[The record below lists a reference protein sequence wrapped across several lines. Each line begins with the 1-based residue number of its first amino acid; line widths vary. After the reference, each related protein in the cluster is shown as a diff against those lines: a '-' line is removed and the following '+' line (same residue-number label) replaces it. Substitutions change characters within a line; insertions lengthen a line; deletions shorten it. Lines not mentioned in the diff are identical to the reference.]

1 MKKIILMLGLFG
13 LAISAFAASLRDYVC
28 VVRSVIPED
37 SVKFLEEYRDDLKKA
52 GYSSYAEY
60 IDEYITDGIFGSGF
74 VAYGSDGKPYILTNR
89 HVVREADSVTV
100 QFENSD
106 GSISE
111 YKGLEVVYSDEDVD
125 FAVISVPAGF
135 SRKGLPFAA
144 GNVEDG
150 GDVWSAGFPGLDG
163 KPMWQLGK
171 GNVTNSM
178 ARLDEL
184 LDSKIST
191 LIQHSAQID
200 GGNSGGPL
208 LVKTSDSEAGYRVV
222 GINTWKASYR
232 DSTNFAIPASLIQK
246 VFAKSLT
253 PGKGALTMD
262 RRVQQFIESASDE
275 KKKYEP
281 YLKFVSNKMV
291 ANYGGDSFLAALS
304 KIPSDERDV
313 LIAIFAYD
321 PIEGIRY
328 SLAWQIWNSLQGK
341 KDAPSISA
349 SEITE
354 EGNMMLVTFTVGEKN
369 EITSK
374 WISEHG
380 NWKLLE
386 YSAISSKL
394 EMPKSIVANPYKFR
408 LSGAYTFPISGNST
422 QGFQIE
428 ASYTTNFLYYG
439 FNVSSE
445 TNTIPKGK
453 NSSGKENPLKLT
465 NIGVETGLQVPLVF
479 GGKVLFVPMAGVT
492 VGMSMPFFDSGIYF
506 GLQGGAEIGF
516 MFENIAPIVGFNVR
530 YMKYM
535 GRDSSS
541 FSGVVKL
548 GIRVLSW

>member
-1 MKKIILMLGLFG
+1 MKKFILTLGLLW
-13 LAISAFAASLRDYVC
+13 LALNAFAASLRDYVC
-28 VVRSVIPED
+28 VVRSVLPED
-37 SVKFLEEYRDDLKKA
+37 SIKFLEEYRDYFKKA
-52 GYSSYAEY
+52 GYNSYAEY

-74 VAYGSDGKPYILTNR
+74 VAYGSDGKPYIITNR
-89 HVVREADSVTV
+89 HVVREAESVTA

-106 GSISE
+106 GSTSE

-144 GNVEDG
+144 NAVEDG
-150 GDVWSAGFPGLDG
+150 EDVWSAGFPGLDG

-171 GNVTNSM
+171 GNVTNST

-184 LDSKIST
+184 LDPKIST

-208 LVKTSDSEAGYRVV
+208 LIKTSDSEAGYSVV
-222 GINTWKASYR
+222 GVNTWKASYR
-232 DSTNFAIPASLIQK
+232 DSTNFAIPSALIQK

-253 PGKGALTMD
+253 AGKGALTMD
-262 RRVQQFIESASDE
+262 KRVQQFIDSASDE

-291 ANYGGDSFLAALS
+291 AKYGGDSFLAALS
-304 KIPSDERDV
+304 KIPAEERDI

-321 PIEGIRY
+321 PIEGIRC
-328 SLAWQIWNSLQGK
+328 SLAWQLWNSLQGK

-354 EGNMMLVTFTVGEKN
+354 EDNMMLVTFTVGEKN

-374 WISEHG
+374 WINEHG

-386 YSAISSKL
+386 YSAVSSTM
-394 EMPKSIVANPYKFR
+394 EMPGSIVANPYKFR
-408 LSGAYTFPISGNST
+408 VTGAYTFPIAGNST
-422 QGFQIE
+422 SGYQIE

-439 FNVSSE
+439 LNVSSE
-445 TNTIPKGK
+445 TNTIPKDK
-453 NSSGKENPLKLT
+453 NTFDRESPLKLT
-465 NIGVETGLQVPLVF
+465 NIGMDTGMQVPLVF

-492 VGMSMPFFDSGIYF
+492 IGMSMPFTESGIYF
-506 GLQGGAEIGF
+506 GLQGGAELGV
-516 MFENIAPIVGFNVR
+516 MFNNIAPIIGFTVR
-530 YMKYM
+530 YQKYFL
-535 GRDSSS
+535 RDSSS
-541 FSGVVKL
+541 FSGVAKL
-548 GIRVLSW
+548 GIRFLNW